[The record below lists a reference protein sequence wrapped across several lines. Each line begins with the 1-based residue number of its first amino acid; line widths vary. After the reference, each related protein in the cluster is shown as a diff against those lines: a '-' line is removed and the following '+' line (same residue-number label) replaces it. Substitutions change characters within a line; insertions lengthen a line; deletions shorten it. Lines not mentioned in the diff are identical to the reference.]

1 MSKQSYVSPYDLA
14 ILYTGLGD
22 KDNALAQLSKA
33 YDDRAGWMI
42 YLKVEPQFDPLRP
55 DPRFQELIRKIGLS

>member
-1 MSKQSYVSPYDLA
+1 
-14 ILYTGLGD
+14 
-22 KDNALAQLSKA
+22 
-33 YDDRAGWMI
+33 MI